1 MGKRSN
7 KYPEYSNGEVVVNG
21 RTVASATKNKDTN
34 TITSS
39 YNMSDLEKN
48 IYNSIQGGMSSSLN
62 NLFNFTDAQRQEWDN
77 EINAL
82 KNKGIDEINNI
93 YTPMENN
100 LKNDVARRFGN
111 LDNSVFLDN
120 LNAITDKRA
129 KAVADLSDN
138 LLSAQSEM
146 YTKELQNRINTITLL
161 NNLNSIMN
169 NNILDYT
176 NLAIANANSG
186 NAYNNNS
193 YNSTANRS
201 TSMLDYLNNAA
212 GTATS
217 VLSFL

>member
-34 TITSS
+34 TISSS

-48 IYNSIQGGMSSSLN
+48 IYDSIQGGMSSSLN
-62 NLFNFTDAQRQEWDN
+62 NLFNFTDAQRKEWDN

-82 KNKGIDEINNI
+82 KNKGIDQINNI

-146 YTKELQNRINTITLL
+146 YAKELQNRINTITLL

-201 TSMLDYLNNAA
+201 TSMLDYLGNAA